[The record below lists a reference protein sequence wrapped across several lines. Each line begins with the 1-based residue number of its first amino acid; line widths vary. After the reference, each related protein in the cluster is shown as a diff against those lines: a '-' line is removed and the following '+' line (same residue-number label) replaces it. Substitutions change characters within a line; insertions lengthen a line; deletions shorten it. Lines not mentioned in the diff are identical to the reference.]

1 MILFLAPCVRQ
12 LLSQPRDF
20 CVPDLKWLTAE
31 LCDCLFFS
39 PTVKHGGQKYLQGDN
54 KMRIDK
60 IGTSEQDCKSKTKRK
75 RKAKR
80 KLASAANRTRGPSN
94 LLLECFLQKMA
105 TMDFTTKPLMLT
117 KPLMIGN
124 FLVNVSQDSGHIMW
138 VFLALGSGRPF
149 PKKARLSG
157 V

>member
-1 MILFLAPCVRQ
+1 MSAPQKKPERPQ
-12 LLSQPRDF
+12 
-20 CVPDLKWLTAE
+20 
-31 LCDCLFFS
+31 
-39 PTVKHGGQKYLQGDN
+39 VKKNGKN
-54 KMRIDK
+54 KCISRESNAGPIEPAVECNV
-60 IGTSEQDCKSKTKRK
+60 SY
-75 RKAKR
+75 
-80 KLASAANRTRGPSN
+80 RTR
-94 LLLECFLQKMA
+94 MA

-124 FLVNVSQDSGHIMW
+124 FLVNVSQDSGHIMR